1 MTTSNANQFSGIPG
15 WKTMRTI
22 WPVAIML
29 FTAWLQP
36 AAAQFA
42 VEDDPGYVDL
52 SQLSREFGQQPI
64 MEINIHGALL
74 RLVAEASE
82 LEDPELARMLRRLR
96 GVYVRGFDLDGL
108 DLERVRRFKQD
119 ISETLERRR
128 WDSFVRVRDRDEDID
143 FYVRMQND
151 DIAGLVVMSIDR
163 TENETVF
170 LNIVGNIR
178 PEEIGRIG
186 RKFGVGGLD
195 AY

>member
-1 MTTSNANQFSGIPG
+1 M
-15 WKTMRTI
+15 
-22 WPVAIML
+22 WPVVILVVA
-29 FTAWLQP
+29 AWCQP
-36 AAAQFA
+36 VAAQSRI
-42 VEDDPGYVDL
+42 EDDPGYVDF
-52 SQLSREFGQQPI
+52 SRLASEFGQQPI

-82 LEDPELARMLRRLR
+82 LEDPELARMLRRIR
-96 GVYVRGFDLDGL
+96 GVYVRGFELEGL
-108 DLERVRRFKQD
+108 DVDRVRRLKD
-119 ISETLERRR
+119 NISTTLERDR
-128 WDSFVRVRDRDEDID
+128 WDSFIRVRDRDEDID
-143 FYVRMQND
+143 FFVRMQGD

-163 TENETVF
+163 SDDETVF